1 MVSTAP
7 ALFGRYIELNE
18 IGRRAG
24 CPWIDIEAARMGP
37 ELKAFANTCKKQH
50 VRLIGSNHVLG
61 PMPSTSELGKLL
73 KRTELNG
80 LADVAKFVGWATKPE
95 EALHVHAAAAA
106 ANLKIPHIAL
116 AMSQAGQMSRVLNSL
131 YTPVTHE
138 LLPFV
143 AAPGQVST
151 LPSPTFSPA

>member
-1 MVSTAP
+1 
-7 ALFGRYIELNE
+7 
-18 IGRRAG
+18 
-24 CPWIDIEAARMGP
+24 MGP

-143 AAPGQVST
+143 AAPGQVS
-151 LPSPTFSPA
+151 LLQPSLPPSPTFSPALYMSLTFYLARHLHAISDVD

>member
-1 MVSTAP
+1 
-7 ALFGRYIELNE
+7 
-18 IGRRAG
+18 
-24 CPWIDIEAARMGP
+24 MGP

-116 AMSQAGQMSRVLNSL
+116 AMSQAGQMSRVLTSL
-131 YTPVTHE
+131 YMPVTHE

-151 LPSPTFSPA
+151 LPSPAFSNLLSRLIYVSLTFYLARYLHAISDVD